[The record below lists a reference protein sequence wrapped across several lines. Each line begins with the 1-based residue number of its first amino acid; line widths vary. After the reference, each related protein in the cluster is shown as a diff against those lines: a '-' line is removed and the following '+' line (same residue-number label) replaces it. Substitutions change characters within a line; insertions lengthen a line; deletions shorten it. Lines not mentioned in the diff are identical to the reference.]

1 VGQDITAGFYDAII
15 NADGY
20 SMQKAG
26 VGIHGDGG
34 GLALQVQ
41 PGARGVRK
49 TWIFRYM
56 IAGRAR
62 TMGLGTYPEVT
73 LQRAREK
80 AQECRRLKVEGI
92 DPIEH
97 KNAARESLRATKPQ
111 VPTFDE
117 CAAACMASRS
127 QGWRSVRHGEAWV
140 RSLRTYVSPVFG
152 HVSIDVVDLAMVCQ
166 VLEPLWRT
174 KCETASRVRGRI
186 ERVLAYATVRG
197 LRSGPNPAVW
207 RNNLDQI
214 LPSRQRVAPVKHFAA
229 LPYDALPDFLRM
241 LRGRNGVAV
250 RCLEFATLTA
260 CRASEARGCRWDEI
274 NGASWT
280 IPAQRTK
287 ANRVHR
293 VPLSTQALALISRMP
308 RVNEYVFASIGGKQL
323 SPVAFFS
330 LLKRMGIQATTHGMR
345 ACFSTWA
352 RERTGF
358 AREIIEASLAHH
370 VGNAVERAYARTDLY
385 ERRAKLMQAWG
396 DFCESPAT
404 GAEVIPLRA

>member
-1 VGQDITAGFYDAII
+1 
-15 NADGY
+15 
-20 SMQKAG
+20 
-26 VGIHGDGG
+26 
-34 GLALQVQ
+34 
-41 PGARGVRK
+41 
-49 TWIFRYM
+49 
-56 IAGRAR
+56 
-62 TMGLGTYPEVT
+62 MGLGSYPEVT

-80 AQECRRLKVEGI
+80 AHECRRLKAEGI

-97 KNAARESLRATKPQ
+97 KHAERASLRHTAAKPK

-117 CAAACMASRS
+117 CAAACIASRS
-127 QGWRSVRHGEAWV
+127 QGWRSAQHGDAWEW
-140 RSLRTYVSPVFG
+140 SLRTYVSPVFG
-152 HVSIDVVDLAMVCQ
+152 HAPVDMVDLAMVCH
-166 VLEPLWRT
+166 VLEPLWRK

-229 LPYDALPDFLRM
+229 LPYDDLPGFLSALRS
-241 LRGRNGVAV
+241 NSGVAP
-250 RCLEFATLTA
+250 RCLEFAILTA

-274 NGASWT
+274 SGALWT
-280 IPAQRTK
+280 IPAHRTK
-287 ANRVHR
+287 ANRVQR
-293 VPLSTQALALISRMP
+293 VPLSTQALAVISQMP
-308 RVNEYVFASIGGKQL
+308 KINELVFASSGGKRL
-323 SPVAFFS
+323 SATTFS
-330 LLKRMGIQATTHGMR
+330 AMLKRMGVQATAHGMR

-370 VGNAVERAYARTDLY
+370 VGDAVERAYARTDLY

-396 DFCESPAT
+396 EFCESPPT

>member
-1 VGQDITAGFYDAII
+1 MGQRAMAASGKRLTDIKCRNAVVG
-15 NADGY
+15 
-20 SMQKAG
+20 
-26 VGIHGDGG
+26 VHGDGG

-41 PGARGVRK
+41 PGAQSTRR

-62 TMGLGTYPEVT
+62 TMGLGSYPEVT

-97 KNAARESLRATKPQ
+97 KHAAREALRRAAAKQ
-111 VPTFDE
+111 APTFDE

-152 HVSIDVVDLAMVCQ
+152 HVPIDLVDMAMVCQ

-214 LPSRQRVAPVKHFAA
+214 LPSRQRVLPVKHFAA
-229 LPYDALPDFLRM
+229 LPYDALPDFLRT

-250 RCLEFATLTA
+250 RCLEFITLTA

-280 IPAQRTK
+280 IPAHRTK
-287 ANRVHR
+287 ANRAHR
-293 VPLSTQALALISRMP
+293 VPLSTQALAVISRMP
-308 RVNEYVFASIGGKQL
+308 KVNEYIL
-323 SPVAFFS
+323 PLLVANSYRQWRSF
-330 LLKRMGIQATTHGMR
+330 H
-345 ACFSTWA
+345 C
-352 RERTGF
+352 
-358 AREIIEASLAHH
+358 
-370 VGNAVERAYARTDLY
+370 
-385 ERRAKLMQAWG
+385 
-396 DFCESPAT
+396 
-404 GAEVIPLRA
+404 

>member
-1 VGQDITAGFYDAII
+1 MRSSRLTDIKCR
-15 NADGY
+15 N
-20 SMQKAG
+20 AG
-26 VGIHGDGG
+26 VGVHGDGG

-41 PGARGVRK
+41 SGARGLRR
-49 TWIFRYM
+49 TWVFRYM

-80 AQECRRLKVEGI
+80 AQECRRLKAEGI

-97 KNAARESLRATKPQ
+97 KHAERASLRATKPR

-117 CAAACMASRS
+117 CAAACMTSRS
-127 QGWRSVRHGEAWV
+127 QGWRSAQHGDAWEW
-140 RSLRTYVSPVFG
+140 SLRTYVSPVFG
-152 HVSIDVVDLAMVCQ
+152 HVPIDIVDLAMVCQ

-174 KCETASRVRGRI
+174 KCETASRLRGRI

-229 LPYDALPDFLRM
+229 LPYDDLPGFLCA
-241 LRGRNGVAV
+241 LRGDSGVAP
-250 RCLEFATLTA
+250 RCLEFAILTA

-274 NGASWT
+274 SGASWT
-280 IPAQRTK
+280 IPAHRTK
-287 ANRVHR
+287 ANRLHR
-293 VPLSTQALALISRMP
+293 VPLSTQALDVISQMP
-308 RVNEYVFASIGGKQL
+308 RTNELVFASAGSNRL
-323 SPVAFFS
+323 SAATFS
-330 LLKRMGIQATTHGMR
+330 AMLKRKGVQATAHGMR
-345 ACFSTWA
+345 ASFSTWA

-358 AREIIEASLAHH
+358 AREIIEASLAHQ
-370 VGNAVERAYARTDLY
+370 VGDAVERAYARTDLY

-396 DFCESPAT
+396 DFCESPPT

>member
-1 VGQDITAGFYDAII
+1 MGASGKRLTDIKCR
-15 NADGY
+15 N
-20 SMQKAG
+20 AG
-26 VGIHGDGG
+26 VGVHGDGG

-41 PGARGVRK
+41 SGARGLRR
-49 TWIFRYM
+49 TWVFRYM

-62 TMGLGTYPEVT
+62 TMGLGSYPEVT

-80 AQECRRLKVEGI
+80 AQECRRLKVEGV

-97 KNAARESLRATKPQ
+97 KHAARASRERAAAKPQ

-117 CAAACMASRS
+117 CATACMAGRS
-127 QGWRSVRHGEAWV
+127 QGWRSAHHGEAWE
-140 RSLRTYVSPVFG
+140 RSLKTYVSPVFG
-152 HVSIDVVDLAMVCQ
+152 HVPVDMVDMALVCQ

-174 KCETASRVRGRI
+174 RCETASRVRGRI

-229 LPYDALPDFLRM
+229 LPYDGLPGFLSA
-241 LRGRNGVAV
+241 LRGARGVAP
-250 RCLEFATLTA
+250 RCLEFVTLTA
-260 CRASEARGCRWDEI
+260 CRAAEAIGCRWSEI
-274 NGASWT
+274 NGNAWT
-280 IPAQRTK
+280 IPAHRTK

-293 VPLSTQALALISRMP
+293 VPLSTQALDVISQMP
-308 RVNEYVFASIGGKQL
+308 KTSEFVFASVGGNRL
-323 SPVAFFS
+323 SSTTFS
-330 LLKRMGIQATTHGMR
+330 AMLKRMGIRATTHGMR

-370 VGNAVERAYARTDLY
+370 VGDAVERAYARTDLY

-396 DFCESPAT
+396 DFCESPRAD
-404 GAEVIPLRA
+404 AEVIPIRA

>member
-1 VGQDITAGFYDAII
+1 MGTSGKRLTDIRCR
-15 NADGY
+15 
-20 SMQKAG
+20 KAG
-26 VGIHGDGG
+26 AGVHGDGG

-41 PGARGVRK
+41 SGARGLRR
-49 TWIFRYM
+49 TWVFRYM

-62 TMGLGTYPEVT
+62 TMGLGSYPEVT

-97 KNAARESLRATKPQ
+97 KHAARASLERAAAKAQ

-117 CAAACMASRS
+117 CAAACMAGRS
-127 QGWRSVRHGEAWV
+127 QGWRSAQHGDAWE

-152 HVSIDVVDLAMVCQ
+152 HVPVDVVDMAMVCQ

-186 ERVLAYATVRG
+186 ERILAYATVRG

-207 RNNLDQI
+207 RNHLDQI
-214 LPSRQRVAPVKHFAA
+214 LPSRQRVSPVKHFAA
-229 LPYDALPDFLRM
+229 LPYDDVPGFLST
-241 LRGRNGVAV
+241 LRAMRGVAP
-250 RCLEFATLTA
+250 RCLEFVTLTA
-260 CRASEARGCRWDEI
+260 CRASEAMGCRWNEI
-274 NGASWT
+274 NGNSWT
-280 IPAQRTK
+280 IPAHRTK

-293 VPLSTQALALISRMP
+293 VPLSTHALAVISQMP
-308 RVNEYVFASIGGKQL
+308 KTSEFVFASVGGNRL
-323 SPVAFFS
+323 SSTTFS
-330 LLKRMGIQATTHGMR
+330 AMLKRMGIRATAHGMR

-370 VGNAVERAYARTDLY
+370 VGDAVERAYARTDLY
-385 ERRAKLMQAWG
+385 ERRAKLMQTWG
-396 DFCESPAT
+396 DFCETAAT
-404 GAEVIPLRA
+404 SADVIPIRA